1 MNFSVRKREPG
12 INPGGYGGWMTKP
25 WKELEKKSEPPKE
38 DWEDYIREKHGSG
51 EFWVCGNRGGIGHGF
66 YTVFKGEIRR

>member
-1 MNFSVRKREPG
+1 
-12 INPGGYGGWMTKP
+12 MTKP